1 MEDNK
6 HFLEA
11 EVKQAAHRESSLQ
24 LQLKAK
30 DEKIKK
36 QELLLEEMYKL
47 IYYKRAWLTLSDD
60 NILGMRKVIKTIPEE
75 ERCVVTPRLSTD
87 PLQLNLDLDDN
98 DPWGV

>member
-36 QELLLEEMYKL
+36 QELLLEELYKL
-47 IYYKRAWLTLSDD
+47 VYHKRAWLTLSDD
-60 NILGMRKVIKTIPEE
+60 NIEGLKKVIDKIPEE
-75 ERCVVTPRLSTD
+75 DRCKTSPRTSEEADEHT
-87 PLQLNLDLDDN
+87 
-98 DPWGV
+98 WGV

>member
-36 QELLLEEMYKL
+36 QELLLEELYKL
-47 IYYKRAWLTLSDD
+47 VYHKRAWLTLSDD
-60 NILGMRKVIKTIPEE
+60 NIEGLKKVIDKIPEE
-75 ERCVVTPRLSTD
+75 DRCKTSPRTSKEIDEQT
-87 PLQLNLDLDDN
+87 
-98 DPWGV
+98 WGV